1 MGILISFSPASA
13 VDENTELDSLEVA
26 DEYTA
31 PLFLENTDSGEE
43 TNDMDTTLNKTY
55 TVKASNTD
63 TLKSQYLNSKG
74 YWVWSSYAS
83 TINIASLKNQGF
95 TDIYILTKGSAG
107 KLYYSALQTV
117 INKAKGTGVRVH
129 AWIVCF
135 KDDSKSSTGWIDPK
149 NVEYQNYLLNII
161 TTITKNYNVNG
172 IHLDYVRYS
181 GLASKNRAA
190 YQQTPHGAITI
201 TDFVSKVYQKVKSI
215 KSYVAVSAVLK
226 AEIAASRE
234 YYGQDYGEMAKYLDL
249 MIPMIYKSSYGK
261 DTAWIGKTTKYIVEK
276 SNGTPVLAGL
286 ENYRLS
292 PTFQPLYTL
301 GLNYDMKIAKSNGAY
316 GSVIFRY
323 GIVTKP
329 KPKDVYV
336 TNYFTKKEKKWY
348 RSNGIWRYKWVYN
361 KYMEKKYKIYYAYQG
376 QWKYKNVYQKYIKE
390 KYKKWYRYYGI
401 WRYKWAY
408 RWVRIAYKVT
418 YSS

>member
-1 MGILISFSPASA
+1 MIGFSPVSA
-13 VDENTELDSLEVA
+13 VDETNNLDSLDVTDKDIAIPVE
-26 DEYTA
+26 
-31 PLFLENTDSGEE
+31 ENTDSGEE
-43 TNDMDTTLNKTY
+43 INDPDTTLKTY
-55 TVKASNTD
+55 SVKASNTD

-74 YWVWSSYAS
+74 YWVWSNYAS
-83 TINIASLKNQGF
+83 TINIASLKNQGV
-95 TDIYILTKGSAG
+95 TDIYILTKGSTG
-107 KLYYSALQTV
+107 KLYYSTLETV

-149 NVEYQNYLLNII
+149 DVVYQNYLLNII
-161 TTITKNYNVNG
+161 ASITKNYNVNG

-201 TDFVSKVYQKVKSI
+201 TDFVRKAYHKVKSI

-226 AEIAASRE
+226 AEIGANRE

-261 DTAWIGKTTKYIVEK
+261 DAAWIGRTTKYIVEK

-292 PTFQPLYTL
+292 PTFGPLYTL
-301 GLNYDMKIAKSNGAY
+301 GLNYDIKIAKANGAY

-329 KPKDVYV
+329 KPGNVYF

-348 RSNGIWRYKWVYN
+348 ISNGIRKYKWVYN
-361 KYMEKKYKIYYAYQG
+361 KYLEKKSKIYYAYQG
-376 QWKYKNVYQKYIKE
+376 QWKYKNVYKKYIKE
-390 KYKKWYRYYGI
+390 KYKKWYRYYGR
-401 WRYKWAY
+401 WRYRWVY